1 VKTFTRFSNNPAG
14 RCGLPEANVSV
25 DLAMAGI
32 ALAARLMLVANLIDF
47 SFGKK
52 GI

>member
-1 VKTFTRFSNNPAG
+1 LRATNA
-14 RCGLPEANVSV
+14 PE
-25 DLAMAGI
+25 DLAITGI

>member
-14 RCGLPEANVSV
+14 LCGLRAANVSV

-32 ALAARLMLVANLIDF
+32 ALAAKLMLVANESIFPL
-47 SFGKK
+47 GR
-52 GI
+52 GL